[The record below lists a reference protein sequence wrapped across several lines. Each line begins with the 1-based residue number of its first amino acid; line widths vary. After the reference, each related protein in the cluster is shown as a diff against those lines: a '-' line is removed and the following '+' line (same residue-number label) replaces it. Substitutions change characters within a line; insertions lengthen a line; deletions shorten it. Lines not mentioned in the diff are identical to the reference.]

1 MDKEYHMSSQIS
13 EILSMNLVL
22 VNCLLFNDENE
33 IEAFTRDENAEVQAS
48 IGFLGPPG
56 ATGAPIEKVVELER
70 DRISIQVIPG
80 RTTISKGFP
89 SFPDVEND
97 ILRICD
103 VTDNAIQSSTL
114 ENNTPTAFGFNI
126 QLVADNDSDEVAS
139 SYIGNRLF
147 GGWSNGND
155 WQVEGGTG
163 QLIFRDDRQRRWSFN
178 LQPRP
183 ANDMSTKRV
192 YLATN
197 LHLDEDRVP
206 NLDEIKASYDEMIE
220 RISAFLTQLDEQ

>member
-1 MDKEYHMSSQIS
+1 MSSWIS

-22 VNCLLFNDENE
+22 VNCLLLNDESE
-33 IEAFTRDENAEVQAS
+33 IEAFTLDENAEVQAS

-56 ATGAPIEKVVELER
+56 GTGAPIERVVELER

-97 ILRICD
+97 ILRLCD
-103 VTDNAIQSSTL
+103 VTDNAIRNSTV
-114 ENNTPTAFGFNI
+114 EGNTPTAFGFNM
-126 QLVADNDSDEVAS
+126 QLVADNDSSEIAS

-147 GGWSNGND
+147 GGWSDGND

-163 QLIFRDDRQRRWSFN
+163 QLIFRDDRHRRWSFN
-178 LQPRP
+178 VQPRP

-197 LHLDEDRVP
+197 LHLDEDRFP
-206 NLDEIKASYDEMIE
+206 QRDEIKSSYNEMIE
-220 RISAFLTQLDEQ
+220 RISAFLTQLDQE